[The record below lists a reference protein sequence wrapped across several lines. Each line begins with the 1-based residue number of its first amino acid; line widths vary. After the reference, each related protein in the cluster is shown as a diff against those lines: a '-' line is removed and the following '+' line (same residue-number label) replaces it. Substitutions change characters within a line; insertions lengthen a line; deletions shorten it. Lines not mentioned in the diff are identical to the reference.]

1 MVANQP
7 APAKGAD
14 VTQLVTLDEVQFSYP
29 NGRPALDRLSLQVG
43 VGEVVAVIGP
53 SGCGKSTVLALINGS
68 LSPTRGQVLW
78 SVDTKTPGGGR
89 RLVTQVFQADTV
101 LPWLTVEQNVG
112 FGLQFDRTTSK
123 AERRRRVADLL
134 KMGGLHGAAHLY
146 PYQLS
151 GGMRRRVAFLTA
163 VAPYPKVLL
172 LDEPFSSLDE
182 PSRVNIHANVLSVVH
197 NLGMSVIL
205 VTHDLAEAITLADTV
220 YVLSRGP
227 GRVVAKRPIPFGSD
241 RDVFAVRSDDAY
253 QAIYAQLWKEL
264 SAESKGDSGSGQSAE
279 QALEVAATTVAEAK

>member
-7 APAKGAD
+7 APAEGAD

-43 VGEVVAVIGP
+43 VGDVVAVIGP

-68 LSPTRGQVLW
+68 LSPTRGAGPV
-78 SVDTKTPGGGR
+78 VGR
-89 RLVTQVFQADTV
+89 HEDPRRRPASSDAGPSKPIPC

-123 AERRRRVADLL
+123 AERHRRVADLL

-163 VAPYPKVLL
+163 VAP
-172 LDEPFSSLDE
+172 
-182 PSRVNIHANVLSVVH
+182 LSQ
-197 NLGMSVIL
+197 G
-205 VTHDLAEAITLADTV
+205 
-220 YVLSRGP
+220 
-227 GRVVAKRPIPFGSD
+227 
-241 RDVFAVRSDDAY
+241 
-253 QAIYAQLWKEL
+253 
-264 SAESKGDSGSGQSAE
+264 
-279 QALEVAATTVAEAK
+279 AAA